1 MNRIGISFKSPLLPD
16 EVLTQF
22 IQPLRHAIEA
32 EHAGVYSNYLRQVDP
47 SHDTP
52 DEHLIVFLVRDFQ
65 AGLRLLRL
73 ELQQLGVPSGAT
85 FHNLDP
91 SEPMY

>member
-1 MNRIGISFKSPLLPD
+1 MNRVGISFQSPLSPD
-16 EVLTQF
+16 EVVTQF
-22 IQPLRHAIEA
+22 IRPLRDALEA
-32 EHAGVYSNYLRQVDP
+32 EQLGVYSNYLRQADP
-47 SHDTP
+47 GHDAP

-73 ELQQLGVPSGAT
+73 RLQQLGVPAEAT
-85 FHNLDP
+85 FYNLDP